1 MEREWAELSAA
12 ISRVDAEWRD
22 STRLSHRTAVIVRVH
37 LWAVVHDRPT
47 SWACDP
53 ANWPPRAR
61 PACLPDQSTVSRR
74 TRRGP
79 HARAFEACC
88 AAVGRAVAGPAPV
101 AGGPALAHKVM
112 DGTALEVAMHS
123 KDRDARVGRGA
134 GQLSKGYKLHL
145 IFAAGGAMPA
155 RWAVTPLNVDERAVA
170 CRLVGRLTG
179 GGYLLAD
186 AMYDMAELHRRAAAA
201 GDGHQL
207 VCPRGKPGTGLGH
220 RPQDPARLRSI
231 QLTEPPPGTNGF
243 GPALHA
249 ERRRVEQ
256 AIAHLTSFGAGL
268 KGLPAWAR
276 RIWRVRHWVHGKLLV
291 NAARI
296 KRLAR
301 ARA

>member
-12 ISRVDAEWRD
+12 ISRVDAAWKD
-22 STRLSHRTAVIVRVH
+22 SARLTHRTAAIVRVH

-53 ANWPPRAR
+53 ANWPARAR

-74 TRRGP
+74 TRRGA
-79 HARAFEACC
+79 HARAFDAFC
-88 AAVGRAVAGPAPV
+88 AAVGRTIAGPAP
-101 AGGPALAHKVM
+101 AGGPVLTHAVV

-134 GQLSKGYKLHL
+134 GQLSKGYELHV
-145 IFAAGGAMPA
+145 ISAGGPMPA
-155 RWAVTPLNVDERAVA
+155 QWAVTPLNVDERVVA
-170 CRLVGRLTG
+170 RRLVSRLTG
-179 GGYLLAD
+179 AGYLLAD
-186 AMYDMAELHRRAAAA
+186 AMYDAADLHRRAAAA
-201 GDGHQL
+201 GDGGYQL
-207 VCPRGKPGTGLGH
+207 VCPRGKPGGGVGH
-220 RPQDPARLRSI
+220 RRQHPARLRSI
-231 QLTEPPPGTNGF
+231 ALTEPPPGTNGF

-249 ERRRVEQ
+249 GRRRVEQ
-256 AIAHLTSFGAGL
+256 AFGNLTSFAAGL

-276 RIWRVRHWVHGKLLV
+276 RIWRVRHWVFGKLLV

-296 KRLAR
+296 KRLMR